1 MVNNVSEQ
9 TKALIRQIAAAHILR
24 DAHPE
29 LLQMLAKG
37 NASEEEVVP
46 HLVQY
51 LQTLHGHLRNGSGSS
66 SPSPSG
72 GNAKDGG
79 STARRALQ
87 MMKDFDASGSR

>member
-51 LQTLHGHLRNGSGSS
+51 LQTLHGHLRNGSGA
-66 SPSPSG
+66 PAPTG

>member
-1 MVNNVSEQ
+1 MVSNMSENA
-9 TKALIRQIAAAHILR
+9 KSLIRQIAAAHILR

-29 LLQMLAKG
+29 LLQLLAKG
-37 NASEEEVVP
+37 DASEDEVMP

-51 LQTLHGHLRNGSGSS
+51 LQTLHGHLRNGSGA
-66 SPSPSG
+66 PAPSG
-72 GNAKDGG
+72 GAKDG

>member
-1 MVNNVSEQ
+1 MVSNMSENA
-9 TKALIRQIAAAHILR
+9 KSLIRQIAAAHILR

-29 LLQMLAKG
+29 LLQLLAKG
-37 NASEEEVVP
+37 DASEDEVMP

-51 LQTLHGHLRNGSGSS
+51 LQTLHGHLRNGSGA
-66 SPSPSG
+66 PAPSG

-87 MMKDFDASGSR
+87 MMKDFDSSGSR

>member
-29 LLQMLAKG
+29 LLQMLSRG

-51 LQTLHGHLRNGSGSS
+51 LQTLHGHLRNGGGGASPAPTDGSK
-66 SPSPSG
+66 
-72 GNAKDGG
+72 AGG
-79 STARRALQ
+79 STARRALNL
-87 MMKDFDASGSR
+87 MREFDTNGQR

>member
-51 LQTLHGHLRNGSGSS
+51 LQTLHGHLRNGSGSA
-66 SPSPSG
+66 SPAPSG
-72 GNAKDGG
+72 GAKDGG

>member
-37 NASEEEVVP
+37 NASEDEVVP

-51 LQTLHGHLRNGSGSS
+51 LQTLHGHLRNGSGA
-66 SPSPSG
+66 PAPTG
-72 GNAKDGG
+72 GAKDG

>member
-51 LQTLHGHLRNGSGSS
+51 LQTLHGHLRNGSGA
-66 SPSPSG
+66 PAPSG
-72 GNAKDGG
+72 GNAKDG

>member
-1 MVNNVSEQ
+1 MVSNMSENA
-9 TKALIRQIAAAHILR
+9 KSLIRQIAAAHILR

-29 LLQMLAKG
+29 LLQLLAKG
-37 NASEEEVVP
+37 DASEDEVMP

-51 LQTLHGHLRNGSGSS
+51 LQTLHGHLRNGSGSA
-66 SPSPSG
+66 SPAPTG
-72 GNAKDGG
+72 GAKDGG